1 MLTSDRPCAAPEQ
14 GIAWN
19 PIQIEAN
26 RHRYLDVL
34 SVEDCCT
41 LSILVASQWQEAD
54 AGAWQFGAW
63 RLRFHGCVAYR
74 RQPFDRL
81 GHPRLAHPWSD
92 AALWEVVHSR
102 YLAEYTL
109 LGSANGNPAL
119 HHYVLLTLAGS
130 AYELLAAHVHGG
142 PLGQAATVVAKR
154 WYQKRTGFSTPDSH
168 EPAPLVQPR
177 DRSMRYTCSPMP
189 GMS

>member
-1 MLTSDRPCAAPEQ
+1 MQQ
-14 GIAWN
+14 GISWN
-19 PIQIEAN
+19 PIPIEAN
-26 RHRYLDVL
+26 RHRCLDVL

-54 AGAWQFGAW
+54 AHTWQFGAW

-102 YLAEYTL
+102 YLAEYTSL
-109 LGSANGNPAL
+109 DKRYGNPSL

-130 AYELLAAHVHGG
+130 AYELLAAHVHSGQ
-142 PLGQAATVVAKR
+142 LGLAATAAAKR
-154 WYQKRTGFSTPDSH
+154 WYQKRTGYSIPDSG
-168 EPAPLVQPR
+168 ELVPFEQPV
-177 DRSMRYTCSPMP
+177 TTP
-189 GMS
+189 